1 MEKIVFKCDVK
12 VCANEDK
19 ENCSSSDQC
28 DVDQCSNGQC
38 GDLIDEKRNRRAM
51 TRQNRQS
58 NIERTDWYEFSKEIS
73 VPVIS
78 PENCETVEGTVCLKI
93 KNKPKEIKGSNS
105 VPSIHTTKTI
115 CVWIV
120 ITMLNI

>member
-1 MEKIVFKCDVK
+1 M
-12 VCANEDK
+12 CANEDE

-38 GDLIDEKRNRRAM
+38 GNLFAEKRKRDAM
-51 TRQNRQS
+51 IRQIRQS
-58 NIERTDWYEFSKEIS
+58 NIEGTDWYELSKEIS

-78 PENCETVEGTVCLKI
+78 PENCKTVAGTVCLEI
-93 KNKPKEIKGSNS
+93 KNKPTKEIKGPVKNS

-120 ITMLNI
+120 ITILNI